1 VASAL
6 RSKFSIG
13 VNLRELAAIFI
24 SKQLLMRPAPFL
36 LFAYLP
42 FAFCLQAQPV
52 TIDTE
57 PAKVSYYRLPDEPLD
72 ASYTTYEPDL
82 NMSYSD
88 LSAVRM
94 SESSVL
100 DTYLKLDGY
109 KKVTSGADVELTA
122 RVGGFTI
129 WMESRDSYKT
139 KSKDKDGNE
148 VTKYKYQMKVNY
160 SMPLEVEMESRKGEN
175 LLDRVIY
182 SNSTKSWTSSSYNSL
197 SELESYWRI
206 NRKSRLE
213 QLHEEYFKE
222 GMKILRAEVNNRY
235 GYQRITDNVRFERI
249 GKKKHELFD
258 EYEKHLLIIVEA
270 FKLMDADKG
279 IEDIRTKIKPALA
292 FYEAQSKKNTTKSK
306 DEEKMQ
312 HINLYNLALAN
323 FWVEN
328 FDASRTYIDQLLRIN
343 SKDKDAKRL
352 SEELESTLSSLS
364 RTNRTTRHK
373 VVVGSKT

>member
-1 VASAL
+1 
-6 RSKFSIG
+6 
-13 VNLRELAAIFI
+13 
-24 SKQLLMRPAPFL
+24 MRPTRFL
-36 LFAYLP
+36 LFASFP
-42 FAFCLQAQPV
+42 FALCLNAQAV

-72 ASYTTYEPDL
+72 PSYTTYEPDL

-94 SESSVL
+94 SESSVF

-109 KKVTSGADVELTA
+109 KKVTSGGDVELTA

-129 WMESRDSYKT
+129 WMETRDSYKT

-160 SMPLEVEMESRKGEN
+160 SMPLEVEMEGRKGED

-222 GMKILRAEVNNRY
+222 GMKILRAEVNNRF

-258 EYEKHLLIIVEA
+258 EYEKNLLIIVEA
-270 FKLMDADKG
+270 FKLMDADKSLD
-279 IEDIRTKIKPALA
+279 EVKTRIKPALA
-292 FYEAQSKKNTTKSK
+292 FYQAQSEKNTLKGK
-306 DEEKMQ
+306 DGEKLQ

-328 FDASRTYIDQLLRIN
+328 FDAAHTYADQLLRID

-352 SEELESTLSSLS
+352 NEAIDETLASLA

-373 VVVGSKT
+373 VVVGKA